1 MGKKTKTQIGGQN
14 VLWSTFTELSVR
26 CNWTNLQ
33 PKWPNDSTGTQQI
46 RVHMTRGHPSR
57 GDHPAENNLIL
68 SCGQTHDLMRLWI
81 LSFHPPSRWPC
92 QQDSIIRQREWPAIR
107 RADFR
112 FQAWLSVPLKGSY
125 TGEAVG
131 TFLYSIHVICD
142 WLQWVSITFIIQ
154 TYNAPRK

>member
-26 CNWTNLQ
+26 WNWTNLQ

-46 RVHMTRGHPSR
+46 WVHMTRGHPSR

-92 QQDSIIRQREWPAIR
+92 QQDSIIRQREWLAIR

-131 TFLYSIHVICD
+131 RNIFLLYTCD
-142 WLQWVSITFIIQ
+142 LWLITMSKYYF
-154 TYNAPRK
+154 YNTNI